1 MTVHTEPRAN
11 LMVSPAALED
21 FREGSHGRTLAKCF
35 QSGNS
40 LSLSGYR
47 YVFAMDTIGA
57 RLKHAR
63 LQKGYESASSA
74 ARAFGWHKQNVADH
88 EADRRG
94 VDADQAKT
102 YGRAYSVDP
111 SWILFGG
118 PTKRPK
124 ASGLVPIIGKVGAD
138 PEGTILFATGQ
149 TSGDLVPA
157 PAGHT
162 DRAAAVEV
170 SGHSMHGFAD
180 DGSLLF
186 FEDQHT
192 KPTRD
197 HIGRV
202 VVVELETG
210 EVLVKRLLRGD
221 EKDRWDLESISGPTR
236 HNVSINW
243 VASITAIILPP
254 KSRELIVRAGTAA
267 A

>member
-1 MTVHTEPRAN
+1 
-11 LMVSPAALED
+11 
-21 FREGSHGRTLAKCF
+21 
-35 QSGNS
+35 
-40 LSLSGYR
+40 
-47 YVFAMDTIGA
+47 MDTIGT
-57 RLKHAR
+57 RLKNAR
-63 LQKGYESASSA
+63 IAKGYDSA
-74 ARAFGWHKQNVADH
+74 AAASRAFGWHKQNVADH

-102 YGRAYSVDP
+102 YGRAYGVDP

-118 PTKRPK
+118 ANKKPR
-124 ASGLVPIIGKVGAD
+124 AGGMVPIIGKVGAD
-138 PEGTILFATGQ
+138 PEGLVLFAHGQ
-149 TSGDLVPA
+149 ASGDLVPA

-186 FEDQHT
+186 FEDQAT
-192 KPTRD
+192 IPSRD
-197 HIGRV
+197 QIGRV
-202 VVVELETG
+202 VVVELDTG

-236 HNVSINW
+236 HNVRINW

-254 KSRELIVRAGTAA
+254 KSRELIVRAGTAVA
-267 A
+267 